1 MRFLYNIFM
10 VDLSQNSVTERE
22 PACRNK
28 PVIDPAN
35 WNGDEISARTDWIYK
50 LTPSDITFIEEA
62 TISVRSTVGD
72 DLNKLI
78 KVERSDA
85 DLGTFGQKI
94 ITIFSELKDGNGFK
108 LIRGLPVTKWDRL
121 DLAIAYWIIGLQLGE
136 PVSNNPEG
144 DLIGHVT
151 DLGKDYE
158 NPKHRGY
165 QTNAH
170 MLFHCDQCDIV
181 SLLCLQTSKTGGKS
195 KIVSSPAVHNEML
208 RRRPDLVAELTAEM
222 FWTKH
227 GETETDEDPWYRMA
241 VFNYF
246 DGHLVTAGGFKHI
259 EKGHAL
265 PGNPPLTALQK
276 EAFAVLAD
284 INEELHFAMEFQIG
298 DIQLLNN
305 HVTMHSRT
313 AYVDWSEKEK
323 RRHLWR
329 LWLKNPNIRPRPSA
343 FANRTQGIKSP
354 QTAEQI
360 KI

>member
-1 MRFLYNIFM
+1 M
-10 VDLSQNSVTERE
+10 
-22 PACRNK
+22 
-28 PVIDPAN
+28 
-35 WNGDEISARTDWIYK
+35 
-50 LTPSDITFIEEA
+50 
-62 TISVRSTVGD
+62 
-72 DLNKLI
+72 
-78 KVERSDA
+78 
-85 DLGTFGQKI
+85 
-94 ITIFSELKDGNGFK
+94 SEVL
-108 LIRGLPVTKWDRL
+108 
-121 DLAIAYWIIGLQLGE
+121 
-136 PVSNNPEG
+136 
-144 DLIGHVT
+144 
-151 DLGKDYE
+151 
-158 NPKHRGY
+158 
-165 QTNAH
+165 
-170 MLFHCDQCDIV
+170 
-181 SLLCLQTSKTGGKS
+181 
-195 KIVSSPAVHNEML
+195 
-208 RRRPDLVAELTAEM
+208 
-222 FWTKH
+222 
-227 GETETDEDPWYRMA
+227 WYRMA

-313 AYVDWSEKEK
+313 AYVDWPEKEK